1 MESCEVE
8 RSVLKRR
15 LSASA
20 VEIEKQV
27 NLEFGEHRVNV
38 AWHDAE
44 QTPTHPFSYVQRMK
58 CFP

>member
-1 MESCEVE
+1 MESCEEE

-27 NLEFGEHRVNV
+27 NLEFGEHRLELMWCGMMLNKLLLILFLMCR
-38 AWHDAE
+38 E
-44 QTPTHPFSYVQRMK
+44 
-58 CFP
+58 